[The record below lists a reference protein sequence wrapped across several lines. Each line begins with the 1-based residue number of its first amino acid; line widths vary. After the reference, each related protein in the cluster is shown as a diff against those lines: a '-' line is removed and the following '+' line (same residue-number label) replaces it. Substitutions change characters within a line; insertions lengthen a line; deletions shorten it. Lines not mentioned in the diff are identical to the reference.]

1 MLFPSAFVIIIKV
14 TANNEKFSTLL
25 AIFNH
30 QPHRIILKCRKQNG
44 IEKIYI
50 SELLIN
56 SGPQPHP
63 IMYHPL
69 DPGHGNHSAS
79 LP

>member
-30 QPHRIILKCRKQNG
+30 QPLRTILKCQKQIG

-50 SELLIN
+50 SELIN

-69 DPGHGNHSAS
+69 DPGRGNHSAS
-79 LP
+79 PP